1 MQKRSGTDMQQP
13 LIKPER
19 DLSQRPRIVIW
30 EATRACSLACR
41 HCRMRTGR
49 QGTSS
54 DELDLLE
61 AEHLI
66 EQVRR
71 AGPDV
76 FIITGGDPMLRSDIF
91 RLINRARW
99 AGLRVALSPSATPQ
113 LLKTD
118 FKALVQAGVRRM
130 SLSLDGTTPAAHD
143 LFRGVPGTWD
153 RTIEAISMAH
163 EAKLSLQ
170 INTTLTR
177 KNLDEFDRF
186 PGLIE
191 SIRPA
196 AWTVFLLVPVGRG
209 QLSDMPTA
217 DEVEMVFSKLH
228 EVSKTAKYK
237 LSTTEGMHYRRVRW
251 QRTNPR
257 TSARLLAPGTGDGR
271 GVVFISSRGE
281 ICPSGFLPEVAGDI
295 RFDNLLEIYREHSI
309 FRHLRNPNALRGKC
323 GRCSYKV
330 VCGGSRARAFAVTG
344 DPFEADPLCSYQPE
358 MEPELVA

>member
-1 MQKRSGTDMQQP
+1 MQHS

-19 DLSQRPRIVIW
+19 DLSKRPRIVIW
-30 EATRACSLACR
+30 EATRACALACR

-49 QGTSS
+49 HGTSG
-54 DELDLLE
+54 ELDSLE
-61 AEHLI
+61 AERLV
-66 EQVRR
+66 EEVRR
-71 AGPDV
+71 AAPDI

-91 RLINRARW
+91 RVINRARW
-99 AGLRVALSPSATPQ
+99 AGLPVALSPSATPQ

-118 FKALVQAGVRRM
+118 FRALVQAGVRRM
-130 SLSLDGTTPAAHD
+130 SLSLDGTTPASHD
-143 LFRGVPGTWD
+143 SFRGVPGTWD
-153 RTIEAISMAH
+153 RTIEAISRAH

-177 KNLDEFDRF
+177 KNLEEFDRF

-209 QLSDMPTA
+209 QLADLPTA
-217 DEVEMVFSKLH
+217 AEVEAVFNRLY
-228 EVSKTAKYK
+228 EVSQSAKYK
-237 LSTTEGMHYRRVRW
+237 LSTTEGMHYRRVMW
-251 QRTNPR
+251 QRTNPGA
-257 TSARLLAPGTGDGR
+257 SARSLPPGTGDGR

-295 RFDNLLEIYREHSI
+295 RVDDLLEIYREHPV
-309 FRHLRNPNALRGKC
+309 FQHLRNPNALRGKC
-323 GRCSYKV
+323 GRCSYKI
-330 VCGGSRARAFAVTG
+330 VCGGSRSRAYAVTG
-344 DPFEADPLCSYQPE
+344 DPFEADPLCVYQPV